1 MIAVILAAIMAG
13 STALAQQAVPPPPQP
28 ASESQSNATVL
39 KLLRSGV
46 SERAIL
52 HVISAGAGSF
62 DTSADA
68 LAALKQAGASEAE
81 LSAIASQGAAP
92 ASAPPAGAQTNSGPS
107 LAETMKYIQDKVN
120 QQGKIEY
127 TVFHR
132 DPATGES
139 SSILYYENPQVIAVD
154 PAGGLSVQ
162 IFSGYTGSGYP
173 AENDTETWRLNFKD
187 VGKLEVLS
195 ASDSYNR
202 NNTGSENHVSPQY
215 FILDIHLI
223 GGRTVQKHV
232 SQGYRAGWHNYVKSS
247 DSSTGELILLFRDEE
262 SADRAAK
269 AFVHAVELCGGGSKP
284 ELF

>member
-1 MIAVILAAIMAG
+1 MIAVILATFMAG
-13 STALAQQAVPPPPQP
+13 ATALAQQSVPPPPQP
-28 ASESQSNATVL
+28 ASESQSNAAVL

-52 HVISAGAGSF
+52 HVISTAAGSF

-92 ASAPPAGAQTNSGPS
+92 ANAPPAGAQTNSGPS

-120 QQGKIEY
+120 QQGKIVY
-127 TVFHR
+127 VIS
-132 DPATGES
+132 GS
-139 SSILYYENPQVIAVD
+139 SSVTGRFFTSILRSEESQVVAVD

-162 IFSGYTGSGYP
+162 ESIGDSGG
-173 AENDTETWRLNFKD
+173 NDTETWRLYFKD

-195 ASDSYNR
+195 SPDFDSR
-202 NNTGSENHVSPQY
+202 ENPGWMYQIDPPFFY
-215 FILDIHLI
+215 LDIHLVA
-223 GGRTVQKHV
+223 GRTVQKHV
-232 SQGYRAGWHNYVKSS
+232 KRVISGKHDNTSES
-247 DSSTGELILLFRDEE
+247 DPSTAELVLSFRDED
-262 SADRAAK
+262 AANRVAK
-269 AFVHAVELCGGGSKP
+269 ALVHAVELCGGGSKP

>member
-1 MIAVILAAIMAG
+1 M
-13 STALAQQAVPPPPQP
+13 
-28 ASESQSNATVL
+28 VL
-39 KLLRSGV
+39 RLLRAGV
-46 SERAIL
+46 SESSIL
-52 HVISAGAGSF
+52 FVISAAAGTF

-81 LSAIASQGAAP
+81 LSAIAPQGAPPANAAP
-92 ASAPPAGAQTNSGPS
+92 ANAPPAGAQTNSGPS

-127 TVFHR
+127 AFSESN
-132 DPATGES
+132 PATGFSFPQFQRSEES
-139 SSILYYENPQVIAVD
+139 QVIAVD

-162 IFSGYTGSGYP
+162 KSYAADNEIET
-173 AENDTETWRLNFKD
+173 EIETWRLNFKD

-195 ASDSYNR
+195 ATDSYSR
-202 NNTGSENHVSPQY
+202 NNPGWEHQISPQY
-215 FILDIHLI
+215 FYLDIHLI
-223 GGRTVQKHV
+223 AGKTVQKHV
-232 SQGYRAGWHNYVKSS
+232 SEVFNEKSGKHGKPTSS
-247 DSSTGELILLFRDEE
+247 DSSTRELHLSFSDEE

>member
-1 MIAVILAAIMAG
+1 MRMFAVILATFMAG
-13 STALAQQAVPPPPQP
+13 ATVLAQQSVPPPPQP
-28 ASESQSNATVL
+28 ASESQSNAAVL

-52 HVISAGAGSF
+52 HVISTAAGSF

-81 LSAIASQGAAP
+81 LSAIASQGATP
-92 ASAPPAGAQTNSGPS
+92 ANAPPAGAQTNSGPS

-120 QQGKIEY
+120 QQGKIEF
-127 TVFHR
+127 TNFHR
-132 DPATGES
+132 YLATGDS
-139 SSILYYENPQVIAVD
+139 SSHWDSEESQVIAVD
-154 PAGGLSVQ
+154 PAGELSVQ
-162 IFSGYTGSGYP
+162 KYYAATNVT
-173 AENDTETWRLNFKD
+173 ATWRLNFKD

-195 ASDSYNR
+195 ASDSYHR
-202 NNTGSENHVSPQY
+202 ENPEFEYQFNPPFFY
-215 FILDIHLI
+215 LYIHLI

-232 SQGYRAGWHNYVKSS
+232 SIGYAGVWHDKTRSS
-247 DSSTGELILLFRDEE
+247 DSSTGELRLAFRDEE

>member
-1 MIAVILAAIMAG
+1 MRMITAILAAIMAG
-13 STALAQQAVPPPPQP
+13 STALAQVAVPPPPQP

-46 SERAIL
+46 SESTLLYI
-52 HVISAGAGSF
+52 ISVAAGTF

-92 ASAPPAGAQTNSGPS
+92 ANAPPAGAQTNSGPS

-120 QQGKIEY
+120 EQGKI
-127 TVFHR
+127 VFAISGSYR
-132 DPATGES
+132 ATGES
-139 SSILYYENPQVIAVD
+139 YPAGQHSEESQVIAVD

-162 IFSGYTGSGYP
+162 KSMEYP
-173 AENDTETWRLNFKD
+173 GLNDTETWRLNFKD

-195 ASDSYNR
+195 SSDSR
-202 NNTGSENHVSPQY
+202 SRIEPGWEFQISPQFFY
-215 FILDIHLI
+215 LDIHLKA
-223 GGRTVQKHV
+223 GRTVQKHV
-232 SQGYRAGWHNYVKSS
+232 IRVWSGKHGKTMSS
-247 DSSTGELILLFRDEE
+247 DSSAGELLLSFCDEE

>member
-1 MIAVILAAIMAG
+1 MMRIVSLLLTVFVAA
-13 STALAQQAVPPPPQP
+13 STALAQQSVPPPPQP
-28 ASESQSNATVL
+28 ASDSQSNATVL
-39 KLLRSGV
+39 KLLHAGT

-52 HVISAGAGSF
+52 HVISAAAGSF

-81 LSAIASQGAAP
+81 LSAIASQGATP
-92 ASAPPAGAQTNSGPS
+92 ANAPPAGAQTNSGPS

-120 QQGKIEY
+120 QQGKIACVESGSN
-127 TVFHR
+127 
-132 DPATGES
+132 PATGASIPQFPYSEES
-139 SSILYYENPQVIAVD
+139 QVIAVD
-154 PAGGLSVQ
+154 PAGELSVQ
-162 IFSGYTGSGYP
+162 KYYAATNVT
-173 AENDTETWRLNFKD
+173 ATWRLNFKD

-195 ASDSYNR
+195 ASDSYHR
-202 NNTGSENHVSPQY
+202 ENPEFEYQFNPPFFY
-215 FILDIHLI
+215 LYIHLI

-232 SQGYRAGWHNYVKSS
+232 SIGYAGVWHDKTRSS
-247 DSSTGELILLFRDEE
+247 DSSTGELRLAFRDEE

>member
-1 MIAVILAAIMAG
+1 MITVILAVVLAG
-13 STALAQQAVPPPPQP
+13 ATALAQVAVPPPPQP

-39 KLLRSGV
+39 KLLRTGV

-52 HVISAGAGSF
+52 HVISAAAGTF

-92 ASAPPAGAQTNSGPS
+92 ANAPPAGAQANSGPS

-120 QQGKIEY
+120 QQGKI
-127 TVFHR
+127 VFDESR
-132 DPATGES
+132 IDSATGWRYVSRMYSEES
-139 SSILYYENPQVIAVD
+139 QVIAVD

-162 IFSGYTGSGYP
+162 NSIGVP
-173 AENDTETWRLNFKD
+173 AWNDTETWRLNFKD

-195 ASDSYNR
+195 SSDFRSR
-202 NNTGSENHVSPQY
+202 ENPGWEYQNAPQY
-215 FILDIHLI
+215 FYLDIHLI
-223 GGRTVQKHV
+223 AGRTVQKHV
-232 SQGYRAGWHNYVKSS
+232 IRVLSGKHGKTTSS
-247 DSSTGELILLFRDEE
+247 DSSIGGLRLAFRDEE